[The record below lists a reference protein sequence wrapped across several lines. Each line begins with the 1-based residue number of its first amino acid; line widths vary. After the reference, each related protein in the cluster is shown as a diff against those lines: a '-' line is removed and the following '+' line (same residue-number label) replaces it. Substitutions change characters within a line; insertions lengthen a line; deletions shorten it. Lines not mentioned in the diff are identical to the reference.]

1 VPHHKSCEKRLKTAE
16 KARQANKAV
25 RSSIRTA
32 LKKIRTAA
40 SKEEAQA
47 EMPRLFSMMD
57 KAARKGRAG
66 FNKNRVANYKSKITK
81 VLANLA

>member
-1 VPHHKSCEKRLKTAE
+1 MPHHKSCAKRLKTAE

-25 RSSIRTA
+25 RTTIRTA
-32 LKKIRTAA
+32 LKKIRAA
-40 SKEEAQA
+40 ATPEEAKA
-47 EMPRLFSMMD
+47 EVPRLFSLMD

-81 VLANLA
+81 VVAALA